1 MKNPEYLSYIRC
13 HPKWYKLLY
22 RHPEMIKE
30 FMNEYK
36 VENKLTLGDKIDRMS
51 LLLQMIEMMI

>member
-1 MKNPEYLSYIRC
+1 MKNPEYLNYIRF

-22 RHPEMIKE
+22 RHPEMIKA
-30 FMNEYK
+30 FINEYK